1 MREQIITRLAQIDA
15 PRMVRYLG
23 ALAVLGAAWLLLG
36 SEISAKEPAAAVQPK
51 RARMAVN
58 TVQLTPVDMPGQLT
72 ASGNV
77 EAWQDIRIAAETAN
91 LKLKEVRVNVGDVVR
106 KGDVLAV
113 FDAALLEAE
122 RAQAEAVLAEAEA
135 MASEA
140 QRDAERARA
149 LQSSGA
155 LSEQQVM
162 RSLTAERSAIARVA
176 AQRAALK
183 VQETRLART
192 RVLAPDGGVVSSR
205 SVSVGSSV
213 LEGQELFR
221 MVRQQRLEW
230 RAELTSTQLARIRPG
245 MQARIH
251 LPSGESTQGTV
262 RAVAPTVDKQ
272 TRNGMIYV
280 DLPVAGPGKAGMFAT
295 GTIALGSERLNT
307 LPTSAVEIKE
317 GLNYVLR
324 VSTNGQLERLKI
336 DVGRRVGQWVE
347 IKGNDLRAT
356 DKVVA
361 DGGTFLN
368 SGDVVSLTAA
378 SPLPPTAALH
388 RDVAVR
394 TVANAR

>member
-1 MREQIITRLAQIDA
+1 MRDLITWIDRTDA
-15 PRMVRYLG
+15 ARTGRYLG
-23 ALAVLGAAWLLLG
+23 VLSLLGLAWLLFSG
-36 SEISAKEPAAAVQPK
+36 DISAKGSAPATELK
-51 RARMAVN
+51 RPRMAVN
-58 TVQLTPVDMPGQLT
+58 TVQLSSVDMPGQLN

-77 EAWQDIRIAAETAN
+77 EAWQEIRIGAEEAN
-91 LKLKEVRVNVGDVVR
+91 LKLKDVRVNIGDVVR

-113 FDAALLEAE
+113 FDDTLLEAE
-122 RAQAEAVLAEAEA
+122 RTQAQAVLTEAEA
-135 MASEA
+135 MATEA

-155 LSEQQVM
+155 LSQQQVM

-183 VQETRLART
+183 VQETRLAHT

-205 SVSVGSSV
+205 TASMGSDV
-213 LEGQELFR
+213 LQGQELFR
-221 MVRQQRLEW
+221 MVRLQRLEW
-230 RAELTSTQLARIRPG
+230 RAELASTQLARIRPG
-245 MQARIH
+245 MQALIN
-251 LPSGESTQGTV
+251 LPSGESVWGTV
-262 RAVAPTVDKQ
+262 RAVAPTVDRQ

-280 DLPVAGPGKAGMFAT
+280 DLPIAGPGKAGMFAK
-295 GTIALGSERLNT
+295 GSIALGTERLNT

-324 VSTNGQLERLKI
+324 VGANGQLERLRV
-336 DVGRRVGQWVE
+336 DVGRRVGQLVE
-347 IKGNDLRAT
+347 IKGSELRTT

-368 SGDVVSLTAA
+368 SGDVVSLVGPSPSTQTAP
-378 SPLPPTAALH
+378 SGKDAAL
-388 RDVAVR
+388 R